1 MKLTRQDYILAGGQA
16 LLWITLWLIPPAID
30 FFIRFNPSSAFEV
43 WKINTGF
50 ITPLAIVFTAN
61 FYVLVPYLLYR
72 DRKMLFGLMNLLLI
86 TGANLW
92 IFSPKAD
99 FPDEWRSGM
108 YMVAFGAFFLHLLVV
123 GCAVGFR
130 YIVRWGD
137 MQMRLKEE
145 RQKNAEAE
153 LAWLKNQLNPHFLF
167 NTLNNISSLV
177 QIDQDT
183 AQESIG
189 QLSDL
194 LRYTLYESNHEL
206 VPVEGEIEFMNNY
219 IELMRLRCNELATV
233 EVDLQIPI
241 KPMRIVPLLFIS
253 LIENAFKHGVNSR
266 KSSFVRIRFKA
277 EGDDLVFT
285 CENSDHPKPDV
296 NRSGSGIGLENLRR
310 RLDLAYP
317 GRYRYD
323 QALRGNSYF
332 VQITLPVKMLEDFV
346 SRTPYLR
353 LAASFNDP
361 VLALSTLRESSVDVL
376 FLDIQMPDLD
386 GLNLSRMVPPGT
398 RVIFTTAFK
407 EYAFDSYEV
416 NALDFLLK
424 PIRYHKFLGAAEK
437 ARQWFEM
444 SSVKEERG
452 SLFVRVDSQLRQ
464 VEISRILYVT
474 GLKDYVMIYL
484 EGEARPLITHVT
496 MKAMEE
502 MLSTG
507 RFMRVHRSYI
517 VALDKIR
524 SVDRNNCV
532 YIGKEIIHV
541 TDAYKEAFN
550 AYLKAAQPS

>member
-1 MKLTRQDYILAGGQA
+1 MKTLTCMIVD
-16 LLWITLWLIPPAID
+16 D
-30 FFIRFNPSSAFEV
+30 E
-43 WKINTGF
+43 
-50 ITPLAIVFTAN
+50 PLA
-61 FYVLVPYLLYR
+61 
-72 DRKMLFGLMNLLLI
+72 
-86 TGANLW
+86 
-92 IFSPKAD
+92 
-99 FPDEWRSGM
+99 
-108 YMVAFGAFFLHLLVV
+108 
-123 GCAVGFR
+123 
-130 YIVRWGD
+130 
-137 MQMRLKEE
+137 
-145 RQKNAEAE
+145 
-153 LAWLKNQLNPHFLF
+153 
-167 NTLNNISSLV
+167 
-177 QIDQDT
+177 
-183 AQESIG
+183 
-189 QLSDL
+189 
-194 LRYTLYESNHEL
+194 
-206 VPVEGEIEFMNNY
+206 
-219 IELMRLRCNELATV
+219 
-233 EVDLQIPI
+233 
-241 KPMRIVPLLFIS
+241 
-253 LIENAFKHGVNSR
+253 
-266 KSSFVRIRFKA
+266 
-277 EGDDLVFT
+277 
-285 CENSDHPKPDV
+285 
-296 NRSGSGIGLENLRR
+296 
-310 RLDLAYP
+310 
-317 GRYRYD
+317 
-323 QALRGNSYF
+323 
-332 VQITLPVKMLEDFV
+332 VKMLEDFV

-437 ARQWFEM
+437 SRQWFEM

-484 EGEARPLITHVT
+484 EGEVRPLITHVT